1 MAFFLLSLGQNLKHN
16 LLRFENPLFLLTLL
30 GIPLMVLLFRFLLD
44 WKKKTVKKIGDE
56 KLVNLLISGY
66 SPKKFLFK
74 FLLIAGAFGL
84 TALGVANLQAPGQ
97 IEQIQRQGVDVMIAL
112 DVSRSML
119 AEDVQPNRLERAKQL
134 VSKLID
140 KLKNDRIG
148 LVLFAGRAYLQMP
161 LTTDHAA
168 AKIYVN
174 TASPASVPTQGTVI
188 GEALTI
194 CNNAFGSKDKKFKT
208 VVLITDGEDH
218 DEKTMSIVQNLAENG
233 ILLHT
238 IGVGTTT
245 GTTIPDPVTGE
256 SKRDQDGNIVVS
268 KLNEI
273 FLQELSQQGHGTY
286 RLLVNTDETVNSI
299 LDQVNSMEQKFITDQ
314 SMINYRSFFQW
325 FLVVAL
331 IILVADLFI
340 SERKNVTA

>member
-1 MAFFLLSLGQNLKHN
+1 M
-16 LLRFENPLFLLTLL
+16 LRFENPLFLLTLL
-30 GIPLMVLLFRFLLD
+30 GIPLMVLLFRFLLI
-44 WKKKTVKKIGDE
+44 WKRKTVKKIGDV
-56 KLVNLLISGY
+56 KLVNLLIAGY

-74 FLLIAGAFGL
+74 FILIAGAFGL

-134 VSKLID
+134 VNKLID

-256 SKRDQDGNIVVS
+256 SKRDQEGNIVVS

-331 IILVADLFI
+331 IILVGDLFI
-340 SERKNVTA
+340 SERKNLTA

>member
-1 MAFFLLSLGQNLKHN
+1 
-16 LLRFENPLFLLTLL
+16 LLRFEHPLFLITLA
-30 GIPLMVLLFRFLLD
+30 GIPLLVLLFRFLLR
-44 WKKKTVKKIGDE
+44 WKKSTVKKIGDAN
-56 KLVNLLISGY
+56 LVNQLISGY
-66 SPKKFLFK
+66 SPRKFLIK
-74 FLLIAGAFGL
+74 FLLVTTAFGL
-84 TALGVANLQAPGQ
+84 TGLGVANLQSPGQ
-97 IEQIQRQGVDVMIAL
+97 IEQVQRQGVDVMIAL
-112 DVSRSML
+112 DVSKSML
-119 AEDVQPNRLERAKQL
+119 AEDIQPNRLERAKL
-134 VSKLID
+134 LINKLID
-140 KLKNDRIG
+140 RLKNDRIG

-194 CNNAFGSKDKKFKT
+194 CNNAFGSKEKKFKT

-218 DEKTMSIVQNLAENG
+218 DEQTMATINTLAENG

-238 IGVGTTT
+238 IGVGTTQ
-245 GTTIPDPVTGE
+245 GATIPDPATGE
-256 SKRDQDGNIVVS
+256 QKRDEKGNIVIS

-273 FLQELSQQGHGTY
+273 FLQELSQKGNGSY
-286 RLLVNTDETVNSI
+286 RLLVNTDETVSGI

-325 FLVVAL
+325 FMAAAL
-331 IILVADLFI
+331 IILVVDLFLP
-340 SERKNVTA
+340 ERKKIPA